1 MKGQNVY
8 FDVETTGLNPFV
20 HEAFEFGF
28 VVEDQRG
35 HVVSEDAFYF
45 EPDLEVASPEA
56 MQVNQYVERSA
67 TGKLPRKVSRAYAAG
82 FLAETTKDATMVVN
96 SLQFDLAMASA
107 LLYRQGVAS
116 EDPALIL
123 HPTPWSH
130 RSVDLKSLTAGKLG
144 IDLKLLTTGAIKR
157 HFKLSQHGEHT
168 ALGDAWF
175 NHDWYHALELW
186 RG

>member
-28 VVEDQRG
+28 VVEDKFG

-45 EPDLEVASPEA
+45 EPDIGVASPEA
-56 MQVNQYVERSA
+56 MKVNQYFARRDA
-67 TGKLPRKVSRAYAAG
+67 GQLPRKVTRAYAAG
-82 FLAETTKDATMVVN
+82 YIQEVTDNATMVVN

-107 LLYRQGVAS
+107 LLYNQGIEQEA
-116 EDPALIL
+116 PALVL
-123 HPTPWSH
+123 NPTPWSH
-130 RSVDLKSLTAGKLG
+130 RSIDLKSVTSGVLG
-144 IDLKLLTTGAIKR
+144 IDLKLVTTGAVKR
-157 HFKLSQHGEHT
+157 HFKLKQTGEHT

-175 NHDWYHALELW
+175 NHDWYHALELY